1 MKIGEMSAADQ
12 LIQNKM
18 KSGKRAKGIVKAKVC
33 HFDDNLSD
41 NSKKNKK
48 NGNRTQS
55 IIKLVVIEINFICI
69 ITNFINKSL
78 TLNL

>member
-1 MKIGEMSAADQ
+1 MSAADQ

-41 NSKKNKK
+41 NSKKK
-48 NGNRTQS
+48 
-55 IIKLVVIEINFICI
+55 
-69 ITNFINKSL
+69 
-78 TLNL
+78 